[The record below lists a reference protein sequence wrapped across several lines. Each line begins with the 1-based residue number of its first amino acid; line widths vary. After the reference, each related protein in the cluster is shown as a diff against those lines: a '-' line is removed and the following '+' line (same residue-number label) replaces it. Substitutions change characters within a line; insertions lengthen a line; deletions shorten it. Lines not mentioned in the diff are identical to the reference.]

1 MSPIYLKEDEVNNLI
16 TVSEAINILENATIA
31 RSQGKIWNQPRY
43 RLPIRNGNY
52 NFMSAS
58 WPEKNIVGHK
68 SYTAGKNG
76 ASFHNMLYGC
86 EGEGLLA
93 IIESNRLGQIRTGA
107 ASGLASKFLS
117 RKSSSTLGVIGT
129 GYQSETQ
136 IEAIC
141 SVREISKIKIFSRNK
156 EKRELFK
163 QKMTKILGDR
173 IIISNSLDEV
183 SDGIDILV
191 TITNSVNPVV
201 TSEMILEGLH
211 INAAGNNSWM
221 KSEIDI
227 EAFNR
232 FNIIVTDDIDQSKIE
247 CGELI
252 RAVERGYFSWD
263 KVIQLD
269 SVISGSVQGRKSNRD
284 ITLFESQ
291 GIALED
297 LAVSE
302 FVYKRAIQNN
312 IGLQI

>member
-1 MSPIYLKEDEVNNLI
+1 
-16 TVSEAINILENATIA
+16 
-31 RSQGKIWNQPRY
+31 
-43 RLPIRNGNY
+43 
-52 NFMSAS
+52 
-58 WPEKNIVGHK
+58 
-68 SYTAGKNG
+68 
-76 ASFHNMLYGC
+76 
-86 EGEGLLA
+86 
-93 IIESNRLGQIRTGA
+93 
-107 ASGLASKFLS
+107 
-117 RKSSSTLGVIGT
+117 
-129 GYQSETQ
+129 
-136 IEAIC
+136 
-141 SVREISKIKIFSRNK
+141 
-156 EKRELFK
+156 
-163 QKMTKILGDR
+163 
-173 IIISNSLDEV
+173 
-183 SDGIDILV
+183 
-191 TITNSVNPVV
+191 
-201 TSEMILEGLH
+201 MILEGLH

-232 FNIIVTDDIDQSKIE
+232 FNIVVTDDIDQSKIE

>member
-1 MSPIYLKEDEVNNLI
+1 MSPIYLNEDEVNNLI
-16 TVSEAINILENATIA
+16 TVSEAINILEKAAIA
-31 RSQGKIWNQPRY
+31 RSEGKIWNQPRY

-52 NFMSAS
+52 NFMAAS

-86 EGEGLLA
+86 EGEGLLS

-136 IEAIC
+136 IQAIC

-191 TITNSVNPVV
+191 TITNSVNPVI
-201 TSEMILEGLH
+201 TSEMILKGLH

-232 FNIIVTDDIDQSKIE
+232 FNIVVTDDIDQSKIE